1 MTASAPAREETVR
14 TRDGRS
20 LHAEVTGEGAPLL
33 LIQGLGYATW
43 GWERQTPALSRRL
56 RVIAFD
62 NRGAGRSDKPDEQY
76 SIEVLAD
83 DALAVIEQLG
93 SRPAHVLGFSMGG
106 YVALTLAQRHPSAV
120 TSLILVA
127 TTCGGPDSDGLP
139 ETTAR
144 AWAEA
149 RELAPPEFA
158 RRTMPLS
165 FAPGW
170 ADAHPAEFDHFLSAR
185 LTHPTPAFAWRRQFE
200 ACEQF
205 LERGIEAEAI
215 SQRAL
220 LVHGTSDRVLPYANA
235 ELLARRLPDAELL
248 RLDGAGHLALLE
260 RSEEINA
267 AILEFVQR

>member
-1 MTASAPAREETVR
+1 MTAPAPARDVIVR
-14 TRDGRS
+14 TRDGHS
-20 LHAEVTGEGAPLL
+20 LHAEVAGEGAPLL

-43 GWERQTPALSRRL
+43 GWERQTPALSESL

-62 NRGAGRSDKPDEQY
+62 NRGAGRSDKPDERY
-76 SIEVLAD
+76 SIEMLAD
-83 DALAVIEQLG
+83 DALAVIDQLG

-120 TSLILVA
+120 ASLILVA
-127 TTCGGPDSDGLP
+127 TTCGGPESDGLP
-139 ETTAR
+139 EATAR

-149 RELAPPEFA
+149 SDLAPPEFA

-170 ADAHPAEFDHFLSAR
+170 TDAHPAEFEHFLAAR

-200 ACEQF
+200 ACEEF

-215 SQRAL
+215 PQRAL
-220 LVHGTSDRVLPYANA
+220 VVHGTSDRVLPYANA
-235 ELLARRLPDAELL
+235 ELLARRLPDAKLL

-260 RSEEINA
+260 RSDEINA